1 MSGKLDG
8 LKGKAKEAVGDV
20 TDDQGLKR
28 EGQADQVAGKVKEK
42 LTNAKDTV
50 QDKLDDVK
58 DKAKT
63 SVKK

>member
-28 EGQADQVAGKVKEK
+28 EGQADQFAGKVKEK